1 MHLYLTDNL
10 FLREFFSVFFP
21 HSLTSMLLP
30 CPEIPFQ
37 PVKFS
42 SQSTDNVMDPQLSL
56 TIIIEWPD
64 LTGIQKAT

>member
-1 MHLYLTDNL
+1 M
-10 FLREFFSVFFP
+10 
-21 HSLTSMLLP
+21 SLP
-30 CPEIPFQ
+30 FPEIPFQ
-37 PVKFS
+37 AVKFS

>member
-1 MHLYLTDNL
+1 M
-10 FLREFFSVFFP
+10 S
-21 HSLTSMLLP
+21 LP

-37 PVKFS
+37 AVKFS
-42 SQSTDNVMDPQLSL
+42 SQSTDNEMDPQLSL